1 MEKKQKAEEPAR
13 ECKLCGGPWQ
23 KLPIPMETLQVTA
36 VVEDITRQMGACPKT
51 LVDWATG
58 GGIQLMEKDLLGQVV
73 FPDLL
78 INCSLT
84 TSQESQATI

>member
-1 MEKKQKAEEPAR
+1 
-13 ECKLCGGPWQ
+13 
-23 KLPIPMETLQVTA
+23 METLQVTA
-36 VVEDITRQMGACPKT
+36 VVEDITCQMGAHPKT

-84 TSQESQATI
+84 TSQESQATILEWTSTGPIDLKPQCGSTRQ